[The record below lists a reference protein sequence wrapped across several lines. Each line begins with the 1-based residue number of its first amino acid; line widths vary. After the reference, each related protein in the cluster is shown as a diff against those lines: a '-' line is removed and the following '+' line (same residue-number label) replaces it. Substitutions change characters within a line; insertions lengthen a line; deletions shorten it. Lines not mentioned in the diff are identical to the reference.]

1 MSRALLGRSRSRHG
15 GSAFSSCPNF
25 ARATKC
31 PIPGDATSL
40 SFSTRALQARAGH
53 ASFSATSLYIDL
65 AGEAFRGEA
74 ELLERRLLRV
84 EDSGRKSPSVTS
96 MPRQERLCRNETP
109 AVRASRAS
117 RDPPSKRYSGSCDRR
132 RFRRLLVLEPRQPF
146 EPLRQVPVPVAEQ
159 LHSRRQEHGPHD

>member
-25 ARATKC
+25 ARATNC
-31 PIPGDATSL
+31 PIPGDATSS

-53 ASFSATSLYIDL
+53 ASVSTTSLYIDL

-84 EDSGRKSPSVTS
+84 EDSGR
-96 MPRQERLCRNETP
+96 
-109 AVRASRAS
+109 
-117 RDPPSKRYSGSCDRR
+117 
-132 RFRRLLVLEPRQPF
+132 
-146 EPLRQVPVPVAEQ
+146 
-159 LHSRRQEHGPHD
+159 SRRA

>member
-96 MPRQERLCRNETP
+96 MPRQEREAMPERDPCREGEPRVSRP
-109 AVRASRAS
+109 ALEAILRELRPEALPAASRARAAAAIRATS
-117 RDPPSKRYSGSCDRR
+117 AGTSS
-132 RFRRLLVLEPRQPF
+132 
-146 EPLRQVPVPVAEQ
+146 
-159 LHSRRQEHGPHD
+159 SRRAA